1 MSFTPITC
9 LRYKYVR
16 PTTKVY
22 VPVLNKAIRQVQTE
36 FYSVPIFDRHSKNIT
51 NHVCATIDEENI
63 QSILHT
69 PLEVEVVQMNLS
81 ELQGYADALRMPLIV
96 VLDLD
101 QYEKRVANEVFFY
114 RPAIILHNTAR
125 N

>member
-1 MSFTPITC
+1 
-9 LRYKYVR
+9 
-16 PTTKVY
+16 VY

-36 FYSVPIFDRHSKNIT
+36 FYSVPIFDRHSKNVT
-51 NHVCATIDEENI
+51 NHVCATTDENNI

-69 PLEVEVVQMNLS
+69 PLEVDVVQMHLS

-114 RPAIILHNTAR
+114 RPAIILHNTTR
-125 N
+125 H